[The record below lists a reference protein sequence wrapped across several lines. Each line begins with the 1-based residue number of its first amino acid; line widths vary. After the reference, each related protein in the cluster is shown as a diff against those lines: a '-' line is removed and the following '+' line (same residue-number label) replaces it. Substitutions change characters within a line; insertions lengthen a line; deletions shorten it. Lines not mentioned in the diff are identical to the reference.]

1 MIFLVKDFKS
11 RSPDKVVLSTFDWNR
26 FFLENCHPVI
36 ALESWCLTK
45 RFISGTS
52 KQQTP
57 ARISINI
64 SYTTSYFLLQTD
76 KLPPLLIQICSL
88 SRQSLLS
95 ALCIIRTMKL
105 LHPTSKMKR
114 AFFHI
119 SCLLFISALQFKY
132 GE

>member
-1 MIFLVKDFKS
+1 MKGLFEKFINDLSCEGFQIVSFLNTVI
-11 RSPDKVVLSTFDWNR
+11 RSLHWNR
-26 FFLENCHPVI
+26 GVWPTGSYQEHQHNRHQHG
-36 ALESWCLTK
+36 ST
-45 RFISGTS
+45 
-52 KQQTP
+52 
-57 ARISINI
+57 INI

-76 KLPPLLIQICSL
+76 KLPPLLIEMCSL

-95 ALCIIRTMKL
+95 ALWIIRTMKL